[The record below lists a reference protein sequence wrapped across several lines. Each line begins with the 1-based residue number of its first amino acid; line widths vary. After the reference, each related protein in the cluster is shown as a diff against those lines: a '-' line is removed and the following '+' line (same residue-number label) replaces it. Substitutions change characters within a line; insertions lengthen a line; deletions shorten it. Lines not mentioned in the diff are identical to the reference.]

1 MNLEKNLKPP
11 HIIKATY
18 RIVTPMFIGDAEQ
31 NATGIAPQSVK
42 GALRFWWRAL
52 MWGEY
57 LQEANQNETQA
68 LTLLHEAEAKLFGI
82 ATDEKREKFNK
93 NKEPDQQK
101 ANGQCAF
108 LLSVQQP
115 TNAKQN
121 TTDKNKVHQD
131 FQNCK
136 TARYLAYGLM
146 EPFRNNKQNRDA
158 GQLSRDCLNE
168 NQFFTVQL
176 VFRGEPEPSILDA
189 LKAFGLL
196 GALGA
201 RARHGIGSVS
211 LEKITR
217 INPDKAITTL
227 FDSPNT
233 PQAYRQAIA
242 TLFAKTYSN
251 SLPPYTAFSGLSRID
266 ELVQAESSYKV
277 LDAFSEKMLI
287 YRSWGRSSDSN
298 SKEKLDR
305 KFRED
310 HDWFR
315 IKAPKLPVDFHPRR
329 VVFGLPHN
337 YDKES
342 HHVLPE
348 PAKDAKGEGRRA
360 SPLWFHVHRL
370 NDKNYLGISIYLPAT
385 FLPANKKISANGRLV
400 PQKIEWNVITDFLDG
415 HDKNGK
421 KYFPKQITMVGNSKK

>member
-1 MNLEKNLKPP
+1 MIDIHKQ
-11 HIIKATY
+11 IKINKVIHATY

-52 MWGEY
+52 MWGEIRS
-57 LQEANQNETQA
+57 QDQFNTDEKA
-68 LTLLHEAEAKLFGI
+68 LRELHEQEAKLFGI
-82 ATDEKREKFNK
+82 AMDEQRAKEK
-93 NKEPDQQK
+93 Q
-101 ANGQCAF
+101 ANGQGAF

-131 FQNCK
+131 FKNCK

-146 EPFRNNKQNRDA
+146 EPFRNNKHNRDA
-158 GQLSRDCLNE
+158 GQLSRNCLNE

-176 VFRGEPEPSILDA
+176 VFKAEPEPSILDA

-201 RARHGIGSVS
+201 RARHGIGSIS

-217 INPDKAITTL
+217 TNPDKAIITL
-227 FDSPNT
+227 FESPNT
-233 PQAYRQAIA
+233 PQAYHQAIA
-242 TLFAKTYSN
+242 ALFAKTYPQ

-266 ELVQAESSYKV
+266 ELVQGTSPYTV

-305 KFRED
+305 KFKKD
-310 HDWFR
+310 HDWFKG
-315 IKAPKLPVDFHPRR
+315 IDPKLPENFHPRR

-337 YDKES
+337 YHKES
-342 HHVLPE
+342 HHVCPE
-348 PAKDAKGEGRRA
+348 PEKDAKGEGRRA
-360 SPLWFHVHRL
+360 SPLWFHVHCL
-370 NDKNYLGISIYLPAT
+370 NKTSYLGISIYLPAT
-385 FLPANKKISANGRLV
+385 FLPANKRISANGQLV

-415 HDKNGK
+415 HDKNGT
-421 KYFPKQITMVGNSKK
+421 KYFPKQITMVGNSKA

>member
-1 MNLEKNLKPP
+1 MIDIRHQLKRPTVI
-11 HIIKATY
+11 HATY

-52 MWGEY
+52 MWGEIRS
-57 LQEANQNETQA
+57 QDQFNTDEKA
-68 LTLLHEAEAKLFGI
+68 LRELHEQEAKLFGI
-82 ATDEKREKFNK
+82 AMDEQRAKEK
-93 NKEPDQQK
+93 Q
-101 ANGQCAF
+101 ANGQGAF

-131 FQNCK
+131 FKNCK

-146 EPFRNNKQNRDA
+146 EPFRNNKHNRDA
-158 GQLSRDCLNE
+158 GQLSRNCLNE

-176 VFRGEPEPSILDA
+176 VFKAEPEPSILDA

-201 RARHGIGSVS
+201 RARHGIGSIS

-217 INPDKAITTL
+217 TNPDKAIITL
-227 FDSPNT
+227 FESPNT
-233 PQAYRQAIA
+233 PQAYHQAIA
-242 TLFAKTYSN
+242 ALFAKTYPQ

-266 ELVQAESSYKV
+266 ELVQGTSPYTV

-305 KFRED
+305 KFKKD
-310 HDWFR
+310 HDWFKG
-315 IKAPKLPVDFHPRR
+315 IDPKLPENFHPRR

-337 YDKES
+337 YHKES
-342 HHVLPE
+342 HHVCPE
-348 PAKDAKGEGRRA
+348 PEKDAKGEGRRA
-360 SPLWFHVHRL
+360 SPLWFHVHCL
-370 NDKNYLGISIYLPAT
+370 NKTSYLGISIYLPAT
-385 FLPANKKISANGRLV
+385 FLPANKRISANGQLV

-421 KYFPKQITMVGNSKK
+421 KYFPKQITMVGNSKA

>member
-1 MNLEKNLKPP
+1 MDEQRG
-11 HIIKATY
+11 KA
-18 RIVTPMFIGDAEQ
+18 G
-31 NATGIAPQSVK
+31 
-42 GALRFWWRAL
+42 
-52 MWGEY
+52 
-57 LQEANQNETQA
+57 
-68 LTLLHEAEAKLFGI
+68 
-82 ATDEKREKFNK
+82 
-93 NKEPDQQK
+93 K
-101 ANGQCAF
+101 ANGQGAF

-176 VFRGEPEPSILDA
+176 IFRAEPEPSILDA

-201 RARHGIGSVS
+201 RARHGIGSIS

-217 INPDKAITTL
+217 TNPDKAIITL
-227 FDSPNT
+227 FESPNT
-233 PQAYRQAIA
+233 PQAYHQAIA
-242 TLFAKTYSN
+242 ALFAKTYPQ

-266 ELVQAESSYKV
+266 ELVQGTSPYTV

-287 YRSWGRSSDSN
+287 YRSWGRAGDISPNLKS
-298 SKEKLDR
+298 EKKFKDDHNW
-305 KFRED
+305 FRE
-310 HDWFR
+310 HN
-315 IKAPKLPVDFHPRR
+315 PKLPADFHPRR
-329 VVFGLPHN
+329 IVFGLPHN
-337 YDKES
+337 YHKES
-342 HHVLPE
+342 HHVFPE
-348 PAKDAKGEGRRA
+348 PEKDTQGEGRRA

-370 NDKNYLGISIYLPAT
+370 DDKNYLGISIYLPAT
-385 FLPANKKISANGRLV
+385 FLPANKKISANGKLV

-415 HDKNGK
+415 HDKQGK
-421 KYFPKQITMVGNSKK
+421 KYFPKQISMVGKSNK